1 MESKVQCDIVK
12 NAIGRT
18 VPVQQIMNVAGPWQN
33 ENFNTVYIQPSDTTL
48 QNTNANKYDEISLNP
63 GQSVVCTPDGTEDYR
78 PSIATGDPEALTGIQ
93 DIGLVH
99 DNAHSHRSTEHSE
112 MWPFL
117 KDMFSLWF
125 LRISG
130 SLS

>member
-12 NAIGRT
+12 NAIGRAM
-18 VPVQQIMNVAGPWQN
+18 PVQQITNVTGPWQH
-33 ENFNTVYIQPSDTTL
+33 ENFNAVYIQPSDTAL
-48 QNTNANKYDEISLNP
+48 ENTNANKYDEISLNQ
-63 GQSVVCTPDGTEDYR
+63 GQSVVCTPDGIEDYR
-78 PSIATGDPEALTGIQ
+78 PSITTGDPEALTKIQ
-93 DIGLVH
+93 DIGLVY
-99 DNAHSHRSTEHSE
+99 DNAPSHRNTEHSE
-112 MWPFL
+112 MWPFF